1 MLKFDDSGDLDGIL
15 EMAYRIALK
24 WSRTPADADD
34 MAQEAMLRYAMATP
48 KPSNPPA
55 WLTVVVRR
63 LSNRNRLRNLAR
75 RDAEATF
82 LESYTPP
89 RADIELQIELSR
101 VVSRLTARH
110 RRVIRML
117 VIGAQSAD
125 IAAAFGCKIR
135 DVGQMVA
142 RARRGARRL
151 RNDHHPKR
159 TSESDGRRS

>member
-1 MLKFDDSGDLDGIL
+1 MPELDDCVDLDGIL

-34 MAQEAMLRYAMATP
+34 MAQEAALRFAMAKP
-48 KPSNPPA
+48 APSNPAA
-55 WLTVVVRR
+55 WLSVVVRR

-82 LESYTPP
+82 LECYAPP
-89 RADIELQIELSR
+89 RSDIDLLIELSR
-101 VVSRLTARH
+101 VVSRLNARH

-117 VIGAQSAD
+117 VKGAQSAE
-125 IAAAFGCKIR
+125 IAAAFGCKVR

-151 RNDHHPKR
+151 RTDRGRKKTP
-159 TSESDGRRS
+159 EPDGHRS